1 MIKEHL
7 ICVKQI
13 LDKIISY
20 IYKSVL
26 YCIVFSLLCGVIF
39 LFLYPYYNE
48 YIYKKNCQKS
58 EYSKIWC
65 EQTWLEL
72 EELN

>member
-7 ICVKQI
+7 IRVKQI
-13 LDKIISY
+13 LDKIVSY
-20 IYKSVL
+20 MYMSVL
-26 YCIVFSLLCGVIF
+26 YFIIFSLLCGILF

-58 EYSKIWC
+58 GHSKIWC

-72 EELN
+72 EELD